1 MSETPRSQQ
10 MHFYD
15 EESAD
20 LAEMI
25 LDYAMHRV
33 QMDPPPL
40 DKPYTLSE
48 LQAIVGQTIV
58 PQGRNGLDVLRE
70 FVEELAPS
78 CISVDHPLFL
88 AFVPGAPTESSVL
101 FDLVVAAS
109 NIYGGSWME
118 GAGAVYAENQAL
130 RWIADLAGLPDE
142 AGGVFVSGGTAG
154 NLSALVAARWRW
166 RARGNGAFDRTRPL
180 IVASGGS
187 HSSVAQACRVMD
199 ADAVFAESDANGRT
213 DARAMSAVVAALAP
227 EDRGRIATIVA
238 TSGTTNVGAI
248 DDLDGIGVLAAS
260 LGTWFHVDGA
270 YGAAALCAPSARPL
284 FVGIERADSLIVD
297 PHKWL
302 FGPYDCCALIYRNPA
317 EARRAHTQ
325 HAEYLDVLQQDRPSP
340 DEQWNPA
347 DLAHHLT
354 RRARGLPF
362 WFSLAMHGTEA
373 YADAMEETLRV
384 TKEAAAVIRASDH
397 LDLLLEPQLSI
408 LVLARRGWSDADY
421 ARWCDWALETGLAFV
436 VPTSWQGRTVLRMC
450 IVNPRTTVEALTTVF
465 DSMRDEHA

>member
-1 MSETPRSQQ
+1 

-15 EESAD
+15 EESAE

-48 LQAIVGQTIV
+48 LRAIVGQTIL
-58 PQGRNGLDVLRE
+58 PEGRNGLEVLRE

-130 RWIADLAGLPDE
+130 RWIADLAGLPAD

-166 RARGNGAFDRTRPL
+166 RARANGAYDRVRPL
-180 IVASGGS
+180 VVASGGS

-199 ADAVFAESDANGRT
+199 ADAVFAEA
-213 DARAMSAVVAALAP
+213 DARGGTGASAMNEVIASLSP
-227 EDRGRIATIVA
+227 EDRERICAIVA
-238 TSGTTNVGAI
+238 TAGTTNVGAI
-248 DDLDGIGVLAAS
+248 DDLEGIGVLASSIGA
-260 LGTWFHVDGA
+260 WFHVDGA
-270 YGAAALCAPSARPL
+270 YGAAALCAPSVRDRFA
-284 FVGIERADSLIVD
+284 GIERADSLIVD

-302 FGPYDCCALIYRNPA
+302 FGPYDCCALLYRDPA
-317 EARRAHTQ
+317 VARFAHTQ

-373 YADAMEETLRV
+373 YTDAMEETLSV
-384 TKEAAAVIRASDH
+384 TREAADVIRASDH
-397 LDLLLEPQLSI
+397 LELLLEPELSI
-408 LVLARRGWSDADY
+408 LVFARRGWDDADY
-421 ARWCDWALETGLAFV
+421 ARWSDRTLEEGLAFV
-436 VPTSWQGRTVLRMC
+436 VSSKWQGRTVARMC
-450 IVNPRTTVEALTTVF
+450 IVNPRTTVAALSTVF
-465 DSMRDEHA
+465 DSMRDEPA